1 MTAPE
6 PRVPVID
13 MWAPFVPSAE
23 VIDDLR
29 EGFPVELLS
38 YFEVFTKT
46 TISAEQFGAY
56 AESLRRTDDQILDS
70 LDDAGI
76 TRSLITGFDERST
89 CGVTFVHNASVAAV
103 AARYPDRFLPFAGA
117 DILAG
122 DSAVDEFERWV
133 VEHGFRGLSLRP
145 FMIGRPA
152 SDPAY
157 FPCYAKCVEL
167 GVPVSIHTS
176 ADWTRTRLSD
186 LGHPRHIDDV
196 ACRFPEL
203 TILMS
208 HGGYPWVLQACLI
221 AWKHPNVYLELA
233 AHRPKYFASPGAG
246 WEPLMRFGQTTI
258 RNKIVYGT
266 GGFLIN
272 RPYLQ
277 LCDEM
282 RALPV
287 PREVLEDWLW
297 RNAHTCAAARHVRP
311 VGPTSPAE
319 LFTGYVAACPARAA
333 ARFSASACSVA
344 VTTTASDP
352 GYTVVSCP
360 FTSQRTTYGG
370 EPSAERTSMIS
381 AC

>member
-1 MTAPE
+1 
-6 PRVPVID
+6 
-13 MWAPFVPSAE
+13 
-23 VIDDLR
+23 
-29 EGFPVELLS
+29 
-38 YFEVFTKT
+38 
-46 TISAEQFGAY
+46 
-56 AESLRRTDDQILDS
+56 
-70 LDDAGI
+70 
-76 TRSLITGFDERST
+76 
-89 CGVTFVHNASVAAV
+89 
-103 AARYPDRFLPFAGA
+103 
-117 DILAG
+117 
-122 DSAVDEFERWV
+122 
-133 VEHGFRGLSLRP
+133 
-145 FMIGRPA
+145 MIGRPA

-297 RNAHTCAAARHVRP
+297 RNATRVLRLD
-311 VGPTSPAE
+311 T
-319 LFTGYVAACPARAA
+319 
-333 ARFSASACSVA
+333 
-344 VTTTASDP
+344 
-352 GYTVVSCP
+352 
-360 FTSQRTTYGG
+360 
-370 EPSAERTSMIS
+370 
-381 AC
+381 